1 MARRRLLSEAAWA
14 ARLACA
20 TDEREVV
27 RHYTLNDDDL
37 DVIVRKRLDANRLGF
52 AVALC
57 LMRFPG
63 WALERDETAPE
74 PMLGYVARQLGAA
87 GAIFDN
93 GADRDK
99 ERRKHLAEIMRRFG
113 YRPFD
118 RSALKQMIGWLTP
131 VAQMNRKAEPLI
143 DAVIGELRQRQI
155 LLPPPR
161 VLELI
166 VHQARG
172 RGERV
177 AHMALIGTLT
187 SAQRTALD
195 ALLSIKAETTLT
207 HLGWLRTV
215 SRSPAARNIVRLI
228 ERLRFVRELDL
239 DRDLAKRCP
248 PPCSSGWRTK
258 GCE

>member
-27 RHYTLNDDDL
+27 RHYTLNDDDR

-63 WALERDETAPE
+63 RALERDETAPE

-166 VHQARG
+166 VRQARG

-187 SAQRTALD
+187 SGQRTALD

-207 HLGWLRTV
+207 YLGWLRTV

-228 ERLRFVRELDL
+228 ERLRFVRELGL
-239 DRDLAKRCP
+239 DRDLANGCP

>member
-20 TDEREVV
+20 TDEREIV
-27 RHYTLNDDDL
+27 RHYTLNDEDL
-37 DVIVRKRLDANRLGF
+37 DVIARKRLDANRLGF
-52 AVALC
+52 AIALC
-57 LMRFPG
+57 LMRYPG
-63 WALERDETAPE
+63 RALERGETASE
-74 PMLGYVARQLGAA
+74 PVLGYVARQLGVA

-93 GADRDK
+93 GAGRDK

-118 RSALKQMIGWLTP
+118 RGALKQLIGWLTP

-143 DAVIGELRQRQI
+143 DMVVDELRLRQI

-166 VHQARG
+166 VHQARS

-177 AHMALIGTLT
+177 AQQRSIGKAT
-187 SAQRTALD
+187 SR
-195 ALLSIKAETTLT
+195 
-207 HLGWLRTV
+207 
-215 SRSPAARNIVRLI
+215 RSPVAWP
-228 ERLRFVRELDL
+228 
-239 DRDLAKRCP
+239 KWKP
-248 PPCSSGWRTK
+248 
-258 GCE
+258 

>member
-63 WALERDETAPE
+63 RALERDETAPE

-113 YRPFD
+113 YR
-118 RSALKQMIGWLTP
+118 
-131 VAQMNRKAEPLI
+131 
-143 DAVIGELRQRQI
+143 
-155 LLPPPR
+155 
-161 VLELI
+161 
-166 VHQARG
+166 H
-172 RGERV
+172 
-177 AHMALIGTLT
+177 
-187 SAQRTALD
+187 
-195 ALLSIKAETTLT
+195 
-207 HLGWLRTV
+207 
-215 SRSPAARNIVRLI
+215 
-228 ERLRFVRELDL
+228 
-239 DRDLAKRCP
+239 
-248 PPCSSGWRTK
+248 
-258 GCE
+258 